1 MPIYDNE
8 IVFLHIPKTGG
19 TVIENLLKKQRKE
32 TFYGASKSGFSMQH
46 YTMDKLNTYINKNNN
61 LFKNNVFKFTFLRN
75 PFDKILSSYLCWGIN
90 NTPDFDKYIDMV
102 KNVVENKLYL
112 TTVAIN
118 TNDLSNFIPMT
129 EMIGRNEVHFLG
141 KFEDFD
147 NDINILSIIEPRLKY
162 LNEIVIKKNNVN
174 YRDYY
179 NERNRKI
186 IEELYAEDL
195 KRFNYSF

>member
-1 MPIYDNE
+1 
-8 IVFLHIPKTGG
+8 
-19 TVIENLLKKQRKE
+19 
-32 TFYGASKSGFSMQH
+32 
-46 YTMDKLNTYINKNNN
+46 
-61 LFKNNVFKFTFLRN
+61 
-75 PFDKILSSYLCWGIN
+75 
-90 NTPDFDKYIDMV
+90 MV

-118 TNDLSNFIPMT
+118 TNDLSHFIPIT

-141 KFEDFD
+141 CFEQFD
-147 NDINILSIIEPRLKY
+147 NDINILSIIEPRLKC
-162 LNEIVIKKNNVN
+162 LKEIVIKKNNVN